1 MAKFD
6 TQELELKEQAKKHK
20 AILYEME
27 RKVILDKERMRKDV
41 ENKLLELSTEFTKT
55 SDLRVS
61 ASTQRIL
68 RENIALNNDMDRIL
82 AMQKRLKNENEEMAR
97 KHQEISMQYEAN
109 LAEKKRLMKTCEQQ
123 LNIIKKLT
131 TENENSRDLTAYLIE
146 IRRSHEVARKMTK
159 DNRSEMQKLKD
170 EVAALENHI
179 RVIDADR
186 QNLKSETMYHREEY
200 ERISNIIRSMRLTV
214 KSALKGDSEFDHDP
228 AFREAQ
234 RNTLLGDLLNILND
248 LDNQGPEKRKP
259 SIDTIRSIFYDHGD
273 LGFLPKVEEQPA
285 PSTSKNL
292 PIVRV
297 DSRFLTPSIQSA
309 QSSTETSDEKSESLK
324 IIDPISASMSFTSDR
339 DESVV
344 GEDSDEGMEKKKFE
358 VVETILEEPESAVE
372 KLTSK
377 QSLSINLQL
386 EESSTTEDE
395 GQKEKEEESVLSGT
409 EEVATTTTGD
419 DEQ

>member
-6 TQELELKEQAKKHK
+6 TQESELKEQAKKHK

-82 AMQKRLKNENEEMAR
+82 AMQKRLKHENEEMAR
-97 KHQEISMQYEAN
+97 KHQEIVMQYEAN

-131 TENENSRDLTAYLIE
+131 TENENSRDLNSYLIE
-146 IRRSHEVARKMTK
+146 VRRSHEVARRMTK
-159 DNRSEMQKLKD
+159 DNRSEMQTLKD
-170 EVAALENHI
+170 EIYALEKHI

-186 QNLKSETMYHREEY
+186 HNLRSETMFHQQEY
-200 ERISNIIRSMRLTV
+200 ERISDIIRSMRLTV
-214 KSALKGDSEFDHDP
+214 KSALKGDKEIEHDP

-234 RNTLLGDLLNILND
+234 RNTLLGDLLNVLNNLD
-248 LDNQGPEKRKP
+248 DNQGGEKRKP
-259 SIDTIRSIFYDHGD
+259 SIDTIQSIFYDHGD
-273 LGFLPKVEEQPA
+273 LGFLPKHEEIVA
-285 PSTSKNL
+285 TTSTIKNL
-292 PIVRV
+292 PIVKV
-297 DSRFLTPSIQSA
+297 DSRFLTPSIHSA
-309 QSSTETSDEKSESLK
+309 PSSNENADDKSESLNV
-324 IIDPISASMSFTSDR
+324 IDPMSASMSFASEKE
-339 DESVV
+339 ESLVE
-344 GEDSDEGMEKKKFE
+344 EDSDEAVGKAKFDQAPAVDESESTEK
-358 VVETILEEPESAVE
+358 I
-372 KLTSK
+372 TSK

-386 EESSTTEDE
+386 DESSTTEDE
-395 GQKEKEEESVLSGT
+395 GGQKDREESILSGT
-409 EEVATTTTGD
+409 EAATGD
-419 DEQ
+419 EEQ

>member
-82 AMQKRLKNENEEMAR
+82 AMQKRLKNENEEMKR
-97 KHQEISMQYEAN
+97 KHQEIVMQYEAN

-131 TENENSRDLTAYLIE
+131 TENENSRDLNAYLIE
-146 IRRSHEVARKMTK
+146 IRRSHEVARRMTK
-159 DNRSEMQKLKD
+159 DNRSDMQTLKD
-170 EVAALENHI
+170 EIFALEQHI

-186 QNLKSETMYHREEY
+186 QSLKSETMYTQNEY
-200 ERISNIIRSMRLTV
+200 ERISDIIRSMRLTV
-214 KSALKGDSEFDHDP
+214 KSALRGDKGDDQDT

-234 RNTLLGDLLNILND
+234 RNTLLGDLLNILNN
-248 LDNQGPEKRKP
+248 LENQGSDRQRKP
-259 SIDTIRSIFYDHGD
+259 SIDTIKSTFYDHGD
-273 LGFLPKVEEQPA
+273 LGFLPKQEELA
-285 PSTSKNL
+285 NTSTFKNL
-292 PIVRV
+292 PIVKV
-297 DSRFLTPSIQSA
+297 DPRFLTPSIQSA
-309 QSSTETSDEKSESLK
+309 QSSNENSDEKSESVNV
-324 IIDPISASMSFTSDR
+324 IDVISASLSFTSEKEESLVDDDSDVAIGMAKFNKLQVTVD
-339 DESVV
+339 DES
-344 GEDSDEGMEKKKFE
+344 ES
-358 VVETILEEPESAVE
+358 VERLA
-372 KLTSK
+372 SK

-386 EESSTTEDE
+386 EESYTTEDE
-395 GQKEKEEESVLSGT
+395 GLKEKEDSVLS
-409 EEVATTTTGD
+409 TTGD